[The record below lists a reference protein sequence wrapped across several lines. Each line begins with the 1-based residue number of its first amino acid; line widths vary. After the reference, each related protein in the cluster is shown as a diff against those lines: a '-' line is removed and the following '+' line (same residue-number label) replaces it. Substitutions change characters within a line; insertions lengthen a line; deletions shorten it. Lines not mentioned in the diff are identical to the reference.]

1 MSENII
7 IQPNKPL
14 FVKLSDPMNTD
25 NFNLET
31 REGKLETSTGQV
43 LTLPRPAVLRLY
55 ILEPAHGEELE
66 ILKKWSGRR
75 GDPAIWSVRRAQ
87 EADSAPGDRTPPD
100 SPAQAFKT
108 PQEAP
113 TPINRPSKRQP
124 AAETQPAL
132 FDKGTGTYG
141 PMPAGRAY
149 AAPKPQ
155 LVPA

>member
-25 NFNLET
+25 NFNFET
-31 REGKLETSTGQV
+31 REGKFETSTGQV

-55 ILEPAHGEELE
+55 ILEPAPGEELE

-87 EADSAPGDRTPPD
+87 EAATPPGDPTPPHPPP
-100 SPAQAFKT
+100 PASQT
-108 PQEAP
+108 PP
-113 TPINRPSKRQP
+113 QP
-124 AAETQPAL
+124 PPPL
-132 FDKGTGTYG
+132 HH
-141 PMPAGRAY
+141 
-149 AAPKPQ
+149 
-155 LVPA
+155 